1 MRLFLPLLLPV
12 AMLVYACQQSVPDQS
27 LPRDPSQAVPDT
39 SKTAS
44 EPRENLWKNHGCDL
58 ISDLDMEQLFGIDAA
73 RDVLNTRT
81 LPDQAFCLRTWNKPD
96 WKERENS
103 NEKEGATWFD
113 PQNSMILQV
122 FGYTTNDHARQQVAM
137 LKRDRRDTYEEDVPG
152 LGDDAIWSTTTVTL
166 LVRKGHMV
174 LSLTLNYFDTPHNN
188 LAKARE
194 VAAVALKRM

>member
-1 MRLFLPLLLPV
+1 
-12 AMLVYACQQSVPDQS
+12 MLVYACQQSVPDQS